1 MSRGI
6 NENALVIGNLKLS
19 QGNINSDTMLTLSQK
34 LVNHSDILQ

>member
-19 QGNINSDTMLTLSQK
+19 QGNINSDTMLTLSQE
-34 LVNHSDILQ
+34 LVNHSDILE